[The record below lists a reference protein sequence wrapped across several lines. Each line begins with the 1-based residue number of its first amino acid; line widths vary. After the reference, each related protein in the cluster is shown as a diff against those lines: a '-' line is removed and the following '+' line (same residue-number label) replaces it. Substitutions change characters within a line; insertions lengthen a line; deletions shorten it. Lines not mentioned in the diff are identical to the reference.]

1 MTVDATGNE
10 IVIGQKYGY
19 SKQANGYTRVMIGT
33 AFKAENGKSNFIR
46 Y

>member
-19 SKQANGYTRVMIGT
+19 SKQANGYTSYDWNCI
-33 AFKAENGKSNFIR
+33 
-46 Y
+46 